1 MRSNLIPDAAKH
13 STRVLHGDRCDTLTH
28 LRFAVWA
35 MQQRDIDAIT
45 VRRVAAVM
53 RCSRVTAQRLRDLWR
68 DLVARPFYRDSVPEI
83 VGALGELY
91 GVKAGND
98 A

>member
-1 MRSNLIPDAAKH
+1 MRSNLIPNAAKQ
-13 STRVLHGDRCDTLTH
+13 STRVLHGYRNDTLMH
-28 LRFAVWA
+28 LRFFLWA

-45 VRRVAAVM
+45 VRRVATVM
-53 RCSRVTAQRLRDLWR
+53 RCSRNTAQRLREFWR

-83 VGALGELY
+83 VGALGEVY